1 MSRTYS
7 QAPTKVEW
15 SQEPG
20 YLPSIIK
27 CQDSCCAKRK
37 RKKKKKKKAVAT
49 ETFPCTERTSKARKV
64 RAVMFIK
71 IVPTLNRDLPQALF
85 TPESQELPS
94 P

>member
-1 MSRTYS
+1 M
-7 QAPTKVEW
+7 
-15 SQEPG
+15 EPG
-20 YLPSIIK
+20 ARVPAIYHQMSGFLL
-27 CQDSCCAKRK
+27 CQKK
-37 RKKKKKKKAVAT
+37 KKKKKKKKKAVAT

>member
-1 MSRTYS
+1 MNGARS
-7 QAPTKVEW
+7 QGTCHLSSNVRIPAVPKEK
-15 SQEPG
+15 E
-20 YLPSIIK
+20 
-27 CQDSCCAKRK
+27 
-37 RKKKKKKKAVAT
+37 KKKKKKKAVAT